1 MSPDQRNMV
10 IAVLLSIAV
19 VFGWQYFVMGPQIEK
34 AQQQA
39 AATAQQDQANT
50 DIAQPDTSAN
60 ASTNN
65 PAPDAA
71 ASTATFAD
79 REAAL
84 AATADRVQIET
95 ASITGSINLTG
106 ARLDDVSLKKYN
118 EAVDP
123 TSPIIHLLQPDGSPD
138 GFFIETG
145 WVRADGSSEGLP
157 DQNSQWKLVNG
168 STLSAG
174 SPVTLEWDNGAGLV
188 FKRTITVDDD
198 YLFSFSDSVENNSG
212 GDIALFPYSRVVRQ
226 NLPHDLANFFIL
238 HEGPIGVMGGSN
250 LQEKTYKDLD
260 SEGTIQND
268 ATGGW
273 LGFTDKYWAAVIMP
287 EDGTDITARFVHTPT
302 ASGPGIYRANFID
315 KTPVTVASGG
325 TANNVTY
332 AFAGA
337 KVEAIIDGYEQAY
350 GFDSFELMI
359 DWGWFHF
366 ITKPMFFLIRFLYSI
381 LGNFGLAILSVT
393 LIVKALF
400 LPLAN
405 RSYASMAKMRKV
417 QPEMKALQER
427 YADDRAEQQKQIM
440 ELYSRE
446 KINPLS
452 GCWPIL
458 IQIPVF
464 FSLYK
469 VLFITI
475 EMRHAPFFGWIQ
487 DLAAKDPTNVFNLFG
502 LIPFDPTV
510 LPVVGGFLHLG
521 FWPLLMG
528 ITMWVQMRLNPPQTD
543 PTQQMIFNLMP
554 IFFTFMLGSFPAGL
568 VIYWAWNNTLSIAQQ
583 WFIMKRNGAD
593 VDLFGNVLS
602 SLGLRKTATQKPG
615 K

>member
-1 MSPDQRNMV
+1 MSPEQRNMV
-10 IAVLLSIAV
+10 IAVVLSLLV
-19 VFGWQYFVMGPQIEK
+19 VFGWQYFIMGPQLEK

-39 AATAQQDQANT
+39 AQQQQANS
-50 DIAQPDTSAN
+50 DIAQPQTDAAN
-60 ASTNN
+60 ADGTNVVT
-65 PAPDAA
+65 PDAA
-71 ASTATFAD
+71 SNTSTFDSRDAAIAASP
-79 REAAL
+79 
-84 AATADRVQIET
+84 DRVKIET
-95 ASITGSINLTG
+95 SSITGSINLTG
-106 ARLDDVSLKKYN
+106 ARLDDVSLKKYH
-118 EAVDP
+118 EEVDP

-138 GFFIETG
+138 GFYVETG
-145 WVRADGSSEGLP
+145 WVRADGTSEGLP
-157 DQNSQWKLVNG
+157 DQNSHWTQVDG
-168 STLSAG
+168 STLTAG

-188 FKRTITVDDD
+188 FKRTVSVDDD
-198 YLFSFSDSVENNSG
+198 YLFSFSDNVENNTG
-212 GDIALFPYSRVVRQ
+212 GDVALFPYSRVVRQ

-238 HEGPIGVMGGSN
+238 HEGPVGVMGGSN
-250 LQEKTYKDLD
+250 LVEKTYKDLD
-260 SEGTIQND
+260 SEGTIQAD

-287 EDGTDITARFVHTPT
+287 EDGTNITTRFVHTATPT
-302 ASGPGIYRANFID
+302 GPGIYRANFID
-315 KTPVTVASGG
+315 QTPVTIPAGG
-325 TANNVTY
+325 SAGAISY
-332 AFAGA
+332 SFAGA
-337 KVEAIIDGYEQAY
+337 KVESIIDGYEKEY

-366 ITKPMFFLIRFLYSI
+366 ITKPMFFTIRFLYSI

-393 LIVKALF
+393 LIVKAIF
-400 LPLAN
+400 FPLAN

-417 QPEMKALQER
+417 QPELKALQER
-427 YADDRAEQQKQIM
+427 YADDRAEQQKQMM

-469 VLFITI
+469 VLFVTI
-475 EMRHAPFFGWIQ
+475 EMRHAPFFGWIH

-510 LPVVGGFLHLG
+510 IPVIGGLLHLG
-521 FWPLLMG
+521 FWPLIMG
-528 ITMWVQMRLNPPQTD
+528 ITMWVQMRLNPQQTD

-568 VIYWAWNNTLSIAQQ
+568 VIYWAWNNTLSVAQQ
-583 WFIMKRNGAD
+583 WYIMRRNGAE
-593 VDLFGNVLS
+593 VDLFGNILTA
-602 SLGLRKTATQKPG
+602 LGLRKTADQKSG